1 MTNTLVASL
10 APLSFVDKTTIIHS
24 ANLYLREMLGNQ
36 YQAVQPVQAKSA
48 WQCLI
53 QFCSTDPGK
62 KVIAGQIEIDARTGC
77 VIPLAPATL
86 YEVQQRVAV
95 HYAKERGQV
104 ARDDNGYIL
113 PYLARIKV
121 NGYLTDTITM
131 FASAEGDPL
140 WVGGDKPQW
149 RVKTVL
155 RLRGQGTVRHLGYI
169 DVNAVT
175 GDAIPAWQE
184 RENRY
189 AVLQLTADV

>member
-1 MTNTLVASL
+1 MTNTLVATL
-10 APLSFVDKTTIIHS
+10 ALPLLVDRTTIIHT

-36 YQAVQPVQAKSA
+36 YQAVQPVQVKSV

-53 QFCSTDPGK
+53 QFCMIEPEKT
-62 KVIAGQIEIDARTGC
+62 VIAGQIEIDARTGR
-77 VIPLAPATL
+77 VIPLLPTTL
-86 YEVQQRVAV
+86 REVQQRVAV
-95 HYAKERGQV
+95 HYAKEKGQV

-113 PYLARIKV
+113 PYLAKIKV

-140 WVGGDKPQW
+140 WVGGDEPFW

-155 RLRGQGTVRHLGYI
+155 RLRGQGTVGHLGYI

-175 GDAIPAWQE
+175 GDVILAWQE
-184 RENRY
+184 REIAILYCN
-189 AVLQLTADV
+189 